1 MPVLFSLL
9 WSLRSSFRVRADLQ
23 AEILALRHQ
32 LLVLQRRNRNHRREP
47 TAEWTAQQLM
57 AAFPW
62 DSAPRY
68 LLRDRDGNYGKPFRK
83 AADWMDIH
91 EVLTAPQSPWQ
102 NAYVERFIGSILR
115 EFLDHVI
122 VISEAGLRRVLKTYF
137 DYYDRSRTHLALGK
151 DAPAQ

>member
-1 MPVLFSLL
+1 MMRILFSLL

-68 LLRDRDGNYGKPFRK
+68 LLRDRDGNYGEAFRQ
-83 AADWMDIH
+83 AADWMGIR
-91 EVLTAPQSPWQ
+91 EVLTAPPFTL
-102 NAYVERFIGSILR
+102 AERLR
-115 EFLDHVI
+115 GTIYWLH
-122 VISEAGLRRVLKTYF
+122 
-137 DYYDRSRTHLALGK
+137 
-151 DAPAQ
+151 PA